1 MADDYFT
8 KAEKIKQKV
17 RNLDWEK
24 KIKLLEKDFE
34 DKKFSKEEFL
44 DKKRQVYSEVLDQ
57 MSEINQEKMKLNKDH
72 SAEPIE
78 DDYLSDEDLE
88 IFQEQLTPFQYM
100 SLTKD
105 YLGEFDSQD
114 IVFSDDFR
122 KFENLENFVHWEC
135 VKKIEKLR
143 IHNNYFSCEFMDK
156 NELVIKDIAC
166 LNELSKLEELVFDD
180 EGNLGD
186 RIKVDYFSSKQL
198 SNIKQLEIHGLWDL
212 SFLQNSFSDNHNIY
226 ETLEIIK
233 NDLKTLER
241 AVYSGSIEATTSTNE
256 QSNIELDSNSEDVLT
271 RHLLKLSE
279 VEDQFRQLTNKF
291 EEINFKLDKL
301 SNRLSKIQADNQI
314 RFQDIESAITSG
326 AITTQLS
333 SKPKTDS
340 KSEILPGSSQPQDL
354 GSISYKDTETSE
366 TSQQIQSVNTTA
378 TVLTETFQ
386 AEEKILPQE
395 LSPKKQYEFATSFL
409 KVGDY
414 STAERAFREFVLS
427 NSEHELAGSAQYW
440 YAETFRIRQLYT
452 DAASAYLEG
461 YQKYPK
467 GNKAPI
473 NLLKLGV
480 SMVQIG
486 EKDQG
491 CKMINGVELQYPKAN
506 QSVIQKAKYES
517 KKFECIKEDS

>member
-1 MADDYFT
+1 MRFT
-8 KAEKIKQKV
+8 
-17 RNLDWEK
+17 L
-24 KIKLLEKDFE
+24 KL
-34 DKKFSKEEFL
+34 
-44 DKKRQVYSEVLDQ
+44 
-57 MSEINQEKMKLNKDH
+57 
-72 SAEPIE
+72 
-78 DDYLSDEDLE
+78 
-88 IFQEQLTPFQYM
+88 IFIILF
-100 SLTKD
+100 
-105 YLGEFDSQD
+105 
-114 IVFSDDFR
+114 
-122 KFENLENFVHWEC
+122 N
-135 VKKIEKLR
+135 
-143 IHNNYFSCEFMDK
+143 
-156 NELVIKDIAC
+156 
-166 LNELSKLEELVFDD
+166 
-180 EGNLGD
+180 
-186 RIKVDYFSSKQL
+186 
-198 SNIKQLEIHGLWDL
+198 L
-212 SFLQNSFSDNHNIY
+212 SFLQYSFSDNYNIY

-241 AVYSGSIEATTSTNE
+241 AVYSGSIEINTSSNG
-256 QSNIELDSNSEDVLT
+256 QSNIDLDSNSEDVLT

-314 RFQDIESAITSG
+314 RFQDIESAISSSES
-326 AITTQLS
+326 ITQLS
-333 SKPKTDS
+333 SKPKIDS
-340 KSEILPGSSQPQDL
+340 VKSKILPGSSQPQDL

-366 TSQQIQSVNTTA
+366 TSQKIQSVDTTA
-378 TVLTETFQ
+378 TVVTETFQ
-386 AEEKILPQE
+386 AEEKILPQD

-506 QSVIQKAKYES
+506 QSVIQKAKYEL
-517 KKFECIKEDS
+517 KKFECIK

>member
-1 MADDYFT
+1 MRFT
-8 KAEKIKQKV
+8 
-17 RNLDWEK
+17 
-24 KIKLLEKDFE
+24 
-34 DKKFSKEEFL
+34 
-44 DKKRQVYSEVLDQ
+44 
-57 MSEINQEKMKLNKDH
+57 
-72 SAEPIE
+72 
-78 DDYLSDEDLE
+78 
-88 IFQEQLTPFQYM
+88 
-100 SLTKD
+100 
-105 YLGEFDSQD
+105 
-114 IVFSDDFR
+114 
-122 KFENLENFVHWEC
+122 
-135 VKKIEKLR
+135 
-143 IHNNYFSCEFMDK
+143 
-156 NELVIKDIAC
+156 
-166 LNELSKLEELVFDD
+166 SKLIILILF
-180 EGNLGD
+180 
-186 RIKVDYFSSKQL
+186 Y
-198 SNIKQLEIHGLWDL
+198 L

-241 AVYSGSIEATTSTNE
+241 AVYSGSIEVKTSSNE

-301 SNRLSKIQADNQI
+301 SNRLSKIQAGNQI
-314 RFQDIESAITSG
+314 RFQDIESAISSG
-326 AITTQLS
+326 EVTTQLS

-366 TSQQIQSVNTTA
+366 TSQQIQSVDTTA
-378 TVLTETFQ
+378 TVVTETFQ
-386 AEEKILPQE
+386 AEEKILPQD

-427 NSEHELAGSAQYW
+427 NGEHELADSAQYW

-491 CKMINGVELQYPKAN
+491 CKMINGVELQYPQAN

>member
-1 MADDYFT
+1 MRFT
-8 KAEKIKQKV
+8 
-17 RNLDWEK
+17 L
-24 KIKLLEKDFE
+24 KLILI
-34 DKKFSKEEFL
+34 FL
-44 DKKRQVYSEVLDQ
+44 F
-57 MSEINQEKMKLNKDH
+57 N
-72 SAEPIE
+72 
-78 DDYLSDEDLE
+78 
-88 IFQEQLTPFQYM
+88 
-100 SLTKD
+100 
-105 YLGEFDSQD
+105 
-114 IVFSDDFR
+114 
-122 KFENLENFVHWEC
+122 
-135 VKKIEKLR
+135 
-143 IHNNYFSCEFMDK
+143 
-156 NELVIKDIAC
+156 
-166 LNELSKLEELVFDD
+166 
-180 EGNLGD
+180 
-186 RIKVDYFSSKQL
+186 
-198 SNIKQLEIHGLWDL
+198 L
-212 SFLQNSFSDNHNIY
+212 SFLQSSFSDNHNIY

-241 AVYSGSIEATTSTNE
+241 AVYSGSIEINTSSSNE
-256 QSNIELDSNSEDVLT
+256 SSSIGLDNNSEDVLT

-314 RFQDIESAITSG
+314 RFQDIESTISSG
-326 AITTQLS
+326 EITTKLT
-333 SKPKTDS
+333 SKPKIDT
-340 KSEILPGSSQPQDL
+340 KNEILPGSSQPQDL
-354 GSISYKDTETSE
+354 GTITYKDTETSE
-366 TSQQIQSVNTTA
+366 TSQQIQSVDTTA
-378 TVLTETFQ
+378 TVVTETFQ
-386 AEEKILPQE
+386 AEEKILPQD

-414 STAERAFREFVLS
+414 STAERAFREFVLD
-427 NSEHELAGSAQYW
+427 NDEHELAGSAQYW

-467 GNKAPI
+467 GSKAPI

>member
-1 MADDYFT
+1 MRFT
-8 KAEKIKQKV
+8 
-17 RNLDWEK
+17 
-24 KIKLLEKDFE
+24 
-34 DKKFSKEEFL
+34 
-44 DKKRQVYSEVLDQ
+44 
-57 MSEINQEKMKLNKDH
+57 
-72 SAEPIE
+72 
-78 DDYLSDEDLE
+78 
-88 IFQEQLTPFQYM
+88 
-100 SLTKD
+100 
-105 YLGEFDSQD
+105 
-114 IVFSDDFR
+114 
-122 KFENLENFVHWEC
+122 
-135 VKKIEKLR
+135 
-143 IHNNYFSCEFMDK
+143 
-156 NELVIKDIAC
+156 
-166 LNELSKLEELVFDD
+166 SKLIILILF
-180 EGNLGD
+180 
-186 RIKVDYFSSKQL
+186 Y
-198 SNIKQLEIHGLWDL
+198 L

-241 AVYSGSIEATTSTNE
+241 AVYSGSIEVKTSSNE
-256 QSNIELDSNSEDVLT
+256 QSNIELNSNSEDVLT

-314 RFQDIESAITSG
+314 RFQDIESAISSG
-326 AITTQLS
+326 EITTQLS
-333 SKPKTDS
+333 SKPKTDT

-366 TSQQIQSVNTTA
+366 TSQQIESVDTTA
-378 TVLTETFQ
+378 TVVTETFQ
-386 AEEKILPQE
+386 AEEKILPQD

-414 STAERAFREFVLS
+414 STAERAFREFVLD
-427 NSEHELAGSAQYW
+427 NDEHELAGSAQYW

-467 GNKAPI
+467 GSKAPI

>member
-1 MADDYFT
+1 MRFT
-8 KAEKIKQKV
+8 FKIILLILF
-17 RNLDWEK
+17 NLS
-24 KIKLLEKDFE
+24 I
-34 DKKFSKEEFL
+34 
-44 DKKRQVYSEVLDQ
+44 
-57 MSEINQEKMKLNKDH
+57 
-72 SAEPIE
+72 
-78 DDYLSDEDLE
+78 
-88 IFQEQLTPFQYM
+88 
-100 SLTKD
+100 
-105 YLGEFDSQD
+105 
-114 IVFSDDFR
+114 
-122 KFENLENFVHWEC
+122 
-135 VKKIEKLR
+135 
-143 IHNNYFSCEFMDK
+143 
-156 NELVIKDIAC
+156 
-166 LNELSKLEELVFDD
+166 
-180 EGNLGD
+180 
-186 RIKVDYFSSKQL
+186 L
-198 SNIKQLEIHGLWDL
+198 SN
-212 SFLQNSFSDNHNIY
+212 SFGDNHNIY

-241 AVYSGSIEATTSTNE
+241 AVYSGSIEVTTSTNE

-314 RFQDIESAITSG
+314 RFQDIESAISSG
-326 AITTQLS
+326 EITTQLS

-366 TSQQIQSVNTTA
+366 TSQQIQSVDTTA
-378 TVLTETFQ
+378 TVVTETFQ

-517 KKFECIKEDS
+517 KKFACTKEDS